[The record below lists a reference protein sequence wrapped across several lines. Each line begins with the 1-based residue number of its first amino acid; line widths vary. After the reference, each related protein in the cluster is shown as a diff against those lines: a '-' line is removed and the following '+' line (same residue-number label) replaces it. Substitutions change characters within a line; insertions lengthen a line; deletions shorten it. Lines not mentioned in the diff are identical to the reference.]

1 MKTVYWLWYPGDF
14 EIYHALLQNFDRIER
29 GFEWPAFWY
38 QYDCRKQVCFIRSYH
53 LESETTFTVFTDA
66 KGYVAING
74 KKHPF
79 RTELTCGPGNVKI
92 EIYAGKI
99 TGVPAIYIKG
109 EAIFSDTNWMVDD
122 LASPAVPV
130 GYSPYYIRKDQNP
143 SIWEY
148 TSEIVE
154 PQTIIEK
161 ENGILY
167 DFGRELTAVVL
178 PVYSNEFHPYLL
190 AYGESEAEALDYENC
205 YYSEKIESENQSIP
219 KHAFRYLFLVNVKAD
234 EVHVTARHEF
244 VDIPVRAS
252 FSCEDEQL
260 NRIWQVCCETYRL
273 CSGIFFLDG
282 VKRDRWIWSGDAYQ
296 SYLVNPYLF
305 FDNEITK
312 RTIWGLRG
320 NDPVR
325 QQINTILDYSMYWI
339 MSIENYY
346 KISGDEEFVRMIW
359 PKMVTMM
366 EFLDSQLDEHGFIIG
381 RSGDWIFID
390 WSEMDK
396 VGALCAE
403 QMLLVMCYRTMA
415 TVQKLIEGVN
425 KSDTQ
430 NESERKAEEKTTT
443 KLEKAT
449 NNQPDYAQKE
459 KLLKEQIEKFFW
471 DEEKKAYID
480 SFSSGK
486 RHVTRHANLFA
497 ILFDIADKVRC
508 EQIYESVIANNVIT
522 QITTPYFKFYEL
534 EALCKLGKKAEV
546 LQRMKSYWGAI
557 LDEGAATIWE
567 AYDPNETGKEKYAMY
582 DDPYGKSFCH
592 AWGASPI
599 YLLGRYFLGVEST
612 DIGYKTFRVSPD
624 TDLLGIF
631 DCVVPVAQGSVH
643 LFFDGQVLL
652 VSADCD
658 GGILVYGGKEYELV
672 VGKTVTVKKK

>member
-1 MKTVYWLWYPGDF
+1 METKKENRYWLWYPGDF

-38 QYDCRKQVCFIRSYH
+38 QDDCRKQVRFTRSYY

-79 RTELTCGPGNVKI
+79 RTELACGPGNVKI

-99 TGVPAIYIKG
+99 TGVPAVYIEG

-122 LASPAVPV
+122 LASSAVLV
-130 GYSPYYIRKDQNP
+130 GYSPYYTRKDQNP

-148 TSEIVE
+148 ASEMVE

-161 ENGILY
+161 ENGTLY

-178 PVYSNEFHPYLL
+178 PVYSKEFHPYLL

-219 KHAFRYLFLVNVKAD
+219 KHAFRYLFLVNVKSD
-234 EVHVTARHEF
+234 EVYLTARHEF
-244 VDIPVRAS
+244 VDIPVRAA

-366 EFLDSQLDEHGFIIG
+366 EFLDSQLDEHGFILG
-381 RSGDWIFID
+381 RPGDWIFID

-396 VGALCAE
+396 EGALCAE

-415 TVQKLIEGVN
+415 TVQKLVEGAN
-425 KSDTQ
+425 RSKQ
-430 NESERKAEEKTTT
+430 EN
-443 KLEKAT
+443 AT
-449 NNQPDYAQKE
+449 NNQPDYAEKE
-459 KLLKEQIEKFFW
+459 KNLKEQIEKFFW

-480 SFSSGK
+480 NFSSGK

-497 ILFDIADKVRC
+497 ILFDIADETRC
-508 EQIYESVIANNVIT
+508 AQIYESVIANDAIT

-567 AYDPNETGKEKYAMY
+567 AYDPNETGNEKYAMY
-582 DDPYGKSFCH
+582 DDPYGKSLCH

-599 YLLGRYFLGVEST
+599 YLLGRYFLGVEPT
-612 DIGYKTFRVSPD
+612 KIGYKQFRISPD
-624 TDLLGIF
+624 TDLLGTF

-643 LFFDGQVLL
+643 LCFDGQALS

-658 GGILVYGGKEYELV
+658 GGVLVYGGKEYELV
-672 VGKTVTVKKK
+672 AGKIVTVEKE

>member
-1 MKTVYWLWYPGDF
+1 METKKESSYWLWYPGDF

-38 QYDCRKQVCFIRSYH
+38 QDDCRKQVRFVRSYH

-79 RTELTCGPGNVKI
+79 RTELTCGPGEVKI

-99 TGVPAIYIKG
+99 TGVPSVYIEG
-109 EAIFSDTNWMVDD
+109 ERIVSDKDWMVDD

-130 GYSPYYIRKDQNP
+130 GYSSYYIRRNQNP
-143 SIWEY
+143 SVWEY

-161 ENGILY
+161 ENGTLY

-178 PVYSNEFHPYLL
+178 PVYPNRFHPYLL

-219 KHAFRYLFLVNVKAD
+219 KHAFRYLFLVNVKAAD
-234 EVHVTARHEF
+234 VQLTARHEF

-296 SYLVNPYLF
+296 SYLINPYLF

-381 RSGDWIFID
+381 RPGDWIFID

-396 VGALCAE
+396 EGALCAE

-415 TVQKLIEGVN
+415 TVQKLIEGANTSDKKN
-425 KSDTQ
+425 K
-430 NESERKAEEKTTT
+430 
-443 KLEKAT
+443 
-449 NNQPDYAQKE
+449 PDYEQKE
-459 KLLKEQIEKFFW
+459 KLLREQIEKFFW

-497 ILFDIADKVRC
+497 ILFDIADEVRC
-508 EQIYESVIANNVIT
+508 AQIYDSVIANDAVT

-567 AYDPNETGKEKYAMY
+567 TYDPNETGKEKYAMY
-582 DDPYGKSFCH
+582 DDPYGKSLCH

-599 YLLGRYFLGVEST
+599 YLLGRYFLGVEPT
-612 DIGYKTFRVSPD
+612 EIGYKQFRVSPD
-624 TDLLGIF
+624 TDLLGTF
-631 DCVVPVAQGSVH
+631 DCVVPVAQGAVH
-643 LFFDGQVLL
+643 LCFDGQILS

-658 GGILVYGGKEYELV
+658 GGILIYGGEEYKLIAGE
-672 VGKTVTVKKK
+672 TVKVGNNN